1 MRLMIKMRIL
11 EITETR
17 RKWQQKEME
26 KVLEEIG
33 EYKEKQK
40 EKKLK
45 NDWNKRYAIVENPKH
60 TKLKN
65 ALHENTGAKN

>member
-1 MRLMIKMRIL
+1 MRIL

-45 NDWNKRYAIVENPKH
+45 NDWNKRYDD
-60 TKLKN
+60 
-65 ALHENTGAKN
+65 ALE

>member
-1 MRLMIKMRIL
+1 MIKMRIL

-17 RKWQQKEME
+17 RKWQ
-26 KVLEEIG
+26 
-33 EYKEKQK
+33 QK

-45 NDWNKRYAIVENPKH
+45 NDWNKRYAIVENPKY

-65 ALHENTGAKN
+65 ALHENTGAKK